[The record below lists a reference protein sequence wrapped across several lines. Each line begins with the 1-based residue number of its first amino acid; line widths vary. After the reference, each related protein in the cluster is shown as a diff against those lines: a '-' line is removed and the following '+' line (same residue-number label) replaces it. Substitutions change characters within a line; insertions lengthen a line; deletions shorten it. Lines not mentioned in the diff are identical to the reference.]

1 MGYSAS
7 IQRTLPIRRG
17 KVFAALA
24 DFGGIGRLVPS
35 VVKSVIDLT
44 GEGVGSVRTIELN
57 PECGFE
63 GIVMERVEASLEGR
77 LFSYSIIG
85 DSPLPM
91 RDYTAVVQL
100 EDAGE
105 GCKVIYSSNWE
116 AVGVDETEH
125 RTTMEG
131 LYQLIVDGIVDVN

>member
-1 MGYSAS
+1 
-7 IQRTLPIRRG
+7 
-17 KVFAALA
+17 
-24 DFGGIGRLVPS
+24 
-35 VVKSVIDLT
+35 
-44 GEGVGSVRTIELN
+44 
-57 PECGFE
+57 
-63 GIVMERVEASLEGR
+63 MERVEASLEGR

>member
-7 IQRTLPIRRG
+7 IQRTLPISR
-17 KVFAALA
+17 KKAFEALA
-24 DFGGIGRLVPS
+24 DFGGIGKLVPS
-35 VVKSVIDLT
+35 VVQSVVDLS
-44 GEGVGSVRTIELN
+44 GEGVGMVRTLELN

-63 GIVMERVEASLEGR
+63 GTVMERVDASLEGK

-85 DSPLPM
+85 ESPLPM

-100 EDAGE
+100 EDAAG

-116 AVGVDETEH
+116 AVGVDQAEH
-125 RTTMEG
+125 KATMEG
-131 LYQLIVDGIVDVN
+131 LYELIVDGIVAVS